1 MTSTNN
7 DQLEELN
14 SALEFEGNIPDN
26 EPDVDEVEDEDEDE
40 DNGESGEAPPLHYD
54 ITSYGVDFDVE
65 GLVKRIK
72 RRAII
77 IPDFQRKFVWSLPES
92 SRFIES
98 LLLGLPVPG
107 IFLAQEADS
116 GKMYVIDG
124 QQRLLSLLYFFDGYF
139 KPKKDS
145 TTNRLFRL
153 TGVQK
158 PYNGSLYT
166 DLNEADRENLNNSVL
181 HATVVKQDSPN
192 DGDTSMY
199 HIFGRLNSGGRRLTP
214 QEIRTA
220 VYHGSVIDAIKT
232 ANSLPKWRKIFGPEN
247 DRMKDQELI
256 LRFFAM
262 YEQASKYKK
271 PMSEFLNIY
280 AKNNQH
286 RDPKEWEVLIE
297 LFSEIITR
305 FAAAVPER
313 LFRPVRSF
321 NVAAF
326 EACTVGLARALE
338 NGIDHDSSRL
348 GELYTELFTHNE
360 FKDFI
365 FASTS
370 NVQVTSDRLKIATEV
385 FAKK

>member
-1 MTSTNN
+1 MLPKR
-7 DQLEELN
+7 DELPEELD
-14 SALEFEGNIPDN
+14 SLPDFEGDAS
-26 EPDVDEVEDEDEDE
+26 DDTS
-40 DNGESGEAPPLHYD
+40 GEEEAPPLHYD
-54 ITSYGVDFDVE
+54 ITSYGIDFDVE

-72 RRAII
+72 RQAII
-77 IPDFQRKFVWSLPES
+77 VPEFQRKFVWSLPES

-124 QQRLLSLLYFFDGYF
+124 QQRLLSLQYYFDGYF
-139 KPKKDS
+139 KPKKDAP
-145 TTNRLFRL
+145 TNRLFRL

-158 PYNGSLYT
+158 PYNGLLHSEL
-166 DLNEADRENLNNSVL
+166 DEADKENLSNSVI
-181 HATVVKQDSPN
+181 HATVVKQDSPD

-220 VYHGSVIDAIKT
+220 VYHGSVIDAIKS
-232 ANSLPKWRKIFGPEN
+232 ANAIPSWRKVFGPEN
-247 DRMKDQELI
+247 DRMKDQELV

-262 YEQASKYKK
+262 FERGGTYKK
-271 PMSEFLNIY
+271 PMSEFLNVY
-280 AKNNQH
+280 AKNNQY
-286 RDPKEWEVLIE
+286 RDQREWQQLIN
-297 LFSEIITR
+297 LFADVIDR
-305 FAAAVPER
+305 FVVAVPER
-313 LFRPVRSF
+313 LFRPVRGF

-326 EACTVGLARALE
+326 EACTVGLARALI
-338 NGIDHDSSRL
+338 GGVDHDPQRL
-348 GELYTELFTHNE
+348 GELYAELFTRGA

-370 NVQVTSDRLKIATEV
+370 DVQVTSERLRIATEV

>member
-1 MTSTNN
+1 MSSIR
-7 DQLEELN
+7 DELIDELN
-14 SALEFEGNIPDN
+14 SFPELEGDAPDDLPEEG
-26 EPDVDEVEDEDEDE
+26 EP
-40 DNGESGEAPPLHYD
+40 PPLHYD
-54 ITSYGVDFDVE
+54 ITSYGIDFDVE
-65 GLVKRIK
+65 GLVKRI
-72 RRAII
+72 RRNAIL

-124 QQRLLSLLYFFDGYF
+124 QQRLLSLLYFYDGNF
-139 KPKKDS
+139 KPKKDA
-145 TTNRLFRL
+145 TTNRVFRL

-158 PYNGSLYT
+158 PYNGALYE
-166 DLNEADRENLNNSVL
+166 DLEEVDKENLNNSVI
-181 HATVVKQDSPN
+181 HATVVRQDSPS

-220 VYHGSVIDAIKT
+220 VYHGTVIDAIKL
-232 ANSLPKWRKIFGPEN
+232 ANATPSWRRVFGLEN

-262 YEQASKYKK
+262 YEMAASYKK
-271 PMSEFLNIY
+271 PMSEFLNKY

-286 RDPKEWEVLIE
+286 RDPKEWEQLIA
-297 LFSEIITR
+297 LFAAVIDRFSE
-305 FAAAVPER
+305 AMPER
-313 LFRPVRSF
+313 LFRPVRGF

-326 EACTVGLARALE
+326 EACTVGLARALT
-338 NGIDHDSSRL
+338 NNIDHTPERL
-348 GELYTELFTHNE
+348 AELYSELFTHGE

-370 NVQVTSDRLKIATEV
+370 DVQVTSDRQKIAIEV

>member
-1 MTSTNN
+1 MPSTR
-7 DQLEELN
+7 DELLEELN
-14 SALEFEGNIPDN
+14 SLPDLEGDAS
-26 EPDVDEVEDEDEDE
+26 DDASDEDE
-40 DNGESGEAPPLHYD
+40 APALHYD
-54 ITSYGVDFDVE
+54 ITSYGIDFDVE
-65 GLVKRIK
+65 GLVKRIG
-72 RRAII
+72 RQTIVV
-77 IPDFQRKFVWSLPES
+77 PEFQRKFVWSLPES

-107 IFLAQEADS
+107 IFLAQEPDS

-124 QQRLLSLLYFFDGYF
+124 QQRLLSLQYFFGGYF
-139 KPKKDS
+139 KPKKDAP
-145 TTNRLFRL
+145 TNRLFRL

-158 PYNGSLYT
+158 PYNGLLYSEL
-166 DLNEADRENLNNSVL
+166 DEADKENLNNSVI

-220 VYHGSVIDAIKT
+220 VYHGSVIEAIKG
-232 ANSLPKWRKIFGPEN
+232 ANALPSWRKVFGPEN
-247 DRMKDQELI
+247 DRMKDQELV

-262 YEQASKYKK
+262 YERAASYKK
-271 PMSEFLNIY
+271 PMSEFLNVY

-286 RDPKEWEVLIE
+286 RDPQEWQQLID
-297 LFSEIITR
+297 LFSAVIDR
-305 FAAAVPER
+305 FVAAVPER
-313 LFRPVRSF
+313 LFRPVRGF

-326 EACTVGLARALE
+326 EACTVGLARALRS
-338 NGIDHDSSRL
+338 GFDHEPKRL
-348 GELYTELFTHNE
+348 GELYSELFTHGE

-370 NVQVTSDRLKIATEV
+370 DVQVTSDRLRIATEV
-385 FAKK
+385 FGKM

>member
-1 MTSTNN
+1 MTSIR
-7 DQLEELN
+7 DELVEELN
-14 SALEFEGNIPDN
+14 SLPEMEGDA
-26 EPDVDEVEDEDEDE
+26 EDEIPGEDE
-40 DNGESGEAPPLHYD
+40 APLVHYD
-54 ITSYGVDFDVE
+54 ITSYGIDFDVE
-65 GLVKRIK
+65 GLVKRIQ
-72 RRAII
+72 RHTIV
-77 IPDFQRKFVWSLPES
+77 IPEFQRKFVWSLPES

-107 IFLAQEADS
+107 IFLAHESDS

-124 QQRLLSLLYFFDGYF
+124 QQRLLSLLYFLNGYF
-139 KPKKDS
+139 KPRKES
-145 TTNRLFRL
+145 ATNRVFRL

-158 PYNGSLYT
+158 PYNGLTYSEL
-166 DLNEADRENLNNSVL
+166 DGADKENLNNSVI
-181 HATVVKQDSPN
+181 HATVVKQDSPD
-192 DGDTSMY
+192 DGSTSMY

-220 VYHGSVIDAIKT
+220 VYHGTLIDAIKT
-232 ANSLPKWRKIFGPEN
+232 ANTTPSWRKIFGPEN

-262 YEQASKYKK
+262 YERAAEYKK

-286 RDPKEWEVLIE
+286 RSPDDWTRLTAIFVDVIE
-297 LFSEIITR
+297 RLSIS
-305 FAAAVPER
+305 VPER
-313 LFRPVRSF
+313 LFRPVRGF

-326 EACTVGLARALE
+326 EACTVGLARARAK
-338 NGIDHDSSRL
+338 GIDHKPQRL
-348 GELYTELFTHNE
+348 AELYAELYTHGA

-370 NVQVTSDRLKIATEV
+370 DVQVTADRLSIATSV
-385 FAKK
+385 FSKE

>member
-1 MTSTNN
+1 MSSIR
-7 DQLEELN
+7 DELLDELN
-14 SALEFEGNIPDN
+14 SLPELEGDVPDDTPEEG
-26 EPDVDEVEDEDEDE
+26 EP
-40 DNGESGEAPPLHYD
+40 PPLHYD
-54 ITSYGVDFDVE
+54 ITSYGIDFDVE
-65 GLVKRIK
+65 GLVKRISRK
-72 RRAII
+72 AILV
-77 IPDFQRKFVWSLPES
+77 PDFQRKFVWSLPES

-124 QQRLLSLLYFFDGYF
+124 QQRLLSLLYFFDGHF
-139 KPKKDS
+139 KPKKDAA
-145 TTNRLFRL
+145 TNRVFRL

-158 PYNGSLYT
+158 PYNGLLYEELEEV
-166 DLNEADRENLNNSVL
+166 DKENLNNSVI
-181 HATVVKQDSPN
+181 HATVVRQDSPN

-220 VYHGSVIDAIKT
+220 VYHGTVIDAIKI
-232 ANSLPKWRKIFGPEN
+232 ANAIPSWRKAFGPEN
-247 DRMKDQELI
+247 DRMKDQELV

-262 YEQASKYKK
+262 YERAESYKK
-271 PMSEFLNIY
+271 PMSEFLNLY

-286 RDPKEWEVLIE
+286 RDMTEWLQLIT
-297 LFSEIITR
+297 LFTTVIDR
-305 FAAAVPER
+305 FLAAVPER
-313 LFRPVRSF
+313 LFRPVRGF

-326 EACTVGLARALE
+326 EACTVGLARALAQGE
-338 NGIDHDSSRL
+338 DHSPTRL
-348 GELYTELFTHNE
+348 AELYSELFTHGA

-370 NVQVTSDRLKIATEV
+370 DVQVTSDRLEIATKV

>member
-1 MTSTNN
+1 MATIR
-7 DQLEELN
+7 EELEQELD
-14 SALEFEGNIPDN
+14 SLPDLEADSG
-26 EPDVDEVEDEDEDE
+26 DETPEEEV
-40 DNGESGEAPPLHYD
+40 PPVHYD
-54 ITSYGVDFDVE
+54 ITSYGIDFDVE

-72 RRAII
+72 RNAIV
-77 IPDFQRKFVWSLPES
+77 IPEFQRKFVWSLPES

-107 IFLAQEADS
+107 IFLAHESDT

-124 QQRLLSLLYFFDGYF
+124 QQRLLSLQYFLTGYF
-139 KPKKDS
+139 KPKKDAP
-145 TTNRLFRL
+145 TNRVFRL

-158 PYNGSLYT
+158 PYNGLLYEE
-166 DLNEADRENLNNSVL
+166 LPEADKENLNNSVI

-220 VYHGSVIDAIKT
+220 VYHGTVIDAVKA
-232 ANSLPKWRKIFGPEN
+232 ANATPSWRKVFGPEN
-247 DRMKDQELI
+247 DRMKDQELV
-256 LRFFAM
+256 LRFFSM
-262 YEQASKYKK
+262 YEGAESYKK
-271 PMSEFLNIY
+271 PMSEFLNLY
-280 AKNNQH
+280 AKKNQH
-286 RDPKEWEVLIE
+286 RAPAEWEKLIS
-297 LFSEIITR
+297 LFAAVIDR

-313 LFRPVRSF
+313 LFRPVRGF

-326 EACTVGLARALE
+326 EACTVGLARGLAS
-338 NGIDHDSSRL
+338 GVDHTPQRL
-348 GELYTELFTHNE
+348 AELYAELFTRGA

-370 NVQVTSDRLKIATEV
+370 DVQVTSERLGIATEV
-385 FAKK
+385 FSKK

>member
-1 MTSTNN
+1 MATIR
-7 DQLEELN
+7 EELKDELD
-14 SALEFEGNIPDN
+14 SLPDLEAD
-26 EPDVDEVEDEDEDE
+26 
-40 DNGESGEAPPLHYD
+40 SGEEVPDDEAPTVHYD
-54 ITSYGVDFDVE
+54 ITSYGIDFDVE
-65 GLVKRIK
+65 GLVKRIS
-72 RRAII
+72 RSAIVV
-77 IPDFQRKFVWSLPES
+77 PEFQRKFVWSLPEA

-107 IFLAQEADS
+107 IFLAHESDT

-124 QQRLLSLLYFFDGYF
+124 QQRLLSLQYFLSGYF
-139 KPKKDS
+139 KPKKDAA
-145 TTNRLFRL
+145 TNRVFRL

-158 PYNGSLYT
+158 PYNGLLYQ
-166 DLNEADRENLNNSVL
+166 DLSEADKENLNNSVI

-220 VYHGSVIDAIKT
+220 VYHGTVIEAIKT
-232 ANSLPKWRKIFGPEN
+232 ANAAPSWRRVFGPEN
-247 DRMKDQELI
+247 DRMKDQELV

-262 YEQASKYKK
+262 HEGADAYKK
-271 PMSEFLNIY
+271 PMSEFLNVY
-280 AKNNQH
+280 AKKNQH
-286 RDPKEWEVLIE
+286 RAPEEWARLIS
-297 LFSEIITR
+297 LFTSVIDR

-313 LFRPVRSF
+313 LFRPVRGF

-326 EACTVGLARALE
+326 EACTVGLARAISA
-338 NGIDHDSSRL
+338 GINHTPERL
-348 GELYTELFTHNE
+348 AQLYAELFTRGE

-370 NVQVTSDRLKIATEV
+370 DVQVTSDRLKIATEI
-385 FAKK
+385 FSKP

>member
-1 MTSTNN
+1 MPSIR
-7 DQLEELN
+7 DELQEELE
-14 SALEFEGNIPDN
+14 SLPDLEADA
-26 EPDVDEVEDEDEDE
+26 EDDAAD
-40 DNGESGEAPPLHYD
+40 DEAPPVHYD
-54 ITSYGVDFDVE
+54 ITSYGIDFDVE
-65 GLVKRIK
+65 GLVKRIT
-72 RRAII
+72 RNTIVV
-77 IPDFQRKFVWSLPES
+77 PEFQRKFVWTLPEA
-92 SRFIES
+92 SRFVES

-107 IFLAQEADS
+107 IFLAHESDT

-124 QQRLLSLLYFFDGYF
+124 QQRLLSLQYFLNGYF
-139 KPKKDS
+139 KPKKDA
-145 TTNRLFRL
+145 TTNRVFRL

-158 PYNGSLYT
+158 PYNGLLYEELT
-166 DLNEADRENLNNSVL
+166 EADKENLNNSVI

-220 VYHGSVIDAIKT
+220 VYHGTVIDAVKK
-232 ANSLPKWRKIFGPEN
+232 ANAAASWRKAFGPEN

-262 YEQASKYKK
+262 YETAATYKK
-271 PMSEFLNIY
+271 PMSEFLNLY
-280 AKNNQH
+280 AKKHQH
-286 RDPKEWEVLIE
+286 RDPAEWDQLIA
-297 LFSEIITR
+297 LFINVIDR

-313 LFRPVRSF
+313 MFRPVRGF

-326 EACTVGLARALE
+326 EACAVGLARSLTA
-338 NGIDHDSSRL
+338 GRDHTPQRL
-348 GELYTELFTHNE
+348 SQLYAELFTHGA

-370 NVQVTSDRLKIATEV
+370 DVQVTSDRLRIATEV
-385 FAKK
+385 FAKP

>member
-1 MTSTNN
+1 MPSIR
-7 DQLEELN
+7 DELIDELN
-14 SALEFEGNIPDN
+14 TLPELEGDAPDETPEG
-26 EPDVDEVEDEDEDE
+26 E
-40 DNGESGEAPPLHYD
+40 EAPPVHYD
-54 ITSYGVDFDVE
+54 ITSYGIDFDVE
-65 GLVKRIK
+65 GLVKRI
-72 RRAII
+72 RRQAII
-77 IPDFQRKFVWSLPES
+77 VPEFQRRFVWSLPES

-107 IFLAQEADS
+107 IFLAHEADS

-145 TTNRLFRL
+145 TTNRVFRL

-158 PYNGSLYT
+158 PYNGLLYEEL
-166 DLNEADRENLNNSVL
+166 DEADKENLNNSVI

-220 VYHGSVIDAIKT
+220 VYHGAVIDAIKA
-232 ANSLPKWRKIFGPEN
+232 ANGTPSWRKVFGPEN

-262 YEQASKYKK
+262 YERADAYKK
-271 PMSEFLNIY
+271 PMSEFLNVY

-286 RDPKEWEVLIE
+286 RDSQEWKTLIE
-297 LFSEIITR
+297 LFVKVIDRLSS
-305 FAAAVPER
+305 AVPER
-313 LFRPVRSF
+313 LFRPVRGF

-326 EACTVGLARALE
+326 EACTVGLARALT
-338 NGIDHDSSRL
+338 NGIDHSPQRL
-348 GELYTELFTHNE
+348 GELYNELFTHGA

-370 NVQVTSDRLKIATEV
+370 DVQVTSDRLKIATEV